1 VSVVVL
7 TFLFESEIFSQ
18 MSTFMVSSQ
27 QKQRLWVEA
36 FQRPEVKDTL
46 KDRIQIERKMLS
58 QTTSRY
64 LGKDGVYYNLGSL
77 SRVEQNLRTYSPQ
90 Y

>member
-1 VSVVVL
+1 MSVVVL

-46 KDRIQIERKMLS
+46 KDRIQIERKTLS

>member
-1 VSVVVL
+1 MLVL

-18 MSTFMVSSQ
+18 MSTFMVSPQ
-27 QKQRLWVEA
+27 KKQRLWVED

-46 KDRIQIERKMLS
+46 RERIQLEIKMLS

-64 LGKDGVYYNLGSL
+64 LDKDGVYYKLGSL
-77 SRVEQNLRTYSPQ
+77 SSVKGDSPQ